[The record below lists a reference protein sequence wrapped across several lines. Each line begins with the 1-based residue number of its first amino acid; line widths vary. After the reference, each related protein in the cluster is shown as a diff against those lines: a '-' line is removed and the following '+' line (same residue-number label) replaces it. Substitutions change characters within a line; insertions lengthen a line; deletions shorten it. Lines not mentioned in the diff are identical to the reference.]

1 MKMKTMNER
10 KIVMTD
16 KSRERN
22 YVDLFSDYGMDER
35 QIAIQNKIIAKCFKL
50 LYYSILVLTAVW
62 LILNI
67 AFQMEIS
74 CGVMVISY
82 FTAAI
87 ICQSVYAVIASR
99 NGVINLMTATTESG
113 GGTIIIDIIYAA
125 ALIINFST
133 GVFNENTLI
142 LIILC
147 VITLIGGVIKAVCA
161 KRNFKALDE
170 QGREDTEE

>member
-1 MKMKTMNER
+1 MKMKTMSER
-10 KIVMTD
+10 KITMAD

-22 YVDLFSDYGMDER
+22 YVDLFSDYGLDER
-35 QIAIQNKIIAKCFKL
+35 QIAVQNKIITKCFKL
-50 LYYSILVLTAVW
+50 LYYSILVLTSVW
-62 LILNI
+62 LVLRI
-67 AFQMEIS
+67 AFHMEIS
-74 CGVMVISY
+74 CGAMVISY

-87 ICQSVYAVIASR
+87 ICQSVYAIMASK

-113 GGTIIIDIIYAA
+113 GGTIIIYIIYAA
-125 ALIINFST
+125 ALIINFSI

-161 KRNFKALDE
+161 KRNFKTLDE
-170 QGREDTEE
+170 QGREDSEE